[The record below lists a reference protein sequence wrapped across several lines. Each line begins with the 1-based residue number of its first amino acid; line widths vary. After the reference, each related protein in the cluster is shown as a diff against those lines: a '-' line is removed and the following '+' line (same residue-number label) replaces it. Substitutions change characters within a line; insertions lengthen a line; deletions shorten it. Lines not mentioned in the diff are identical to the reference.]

1 MKTKVS
7 SANQNFLLASELRP
21 LSFIKYQLVF
31 QVSNDTRYLKS
42 FNVLTEG
49 GEIIRKIYL
58 KNLLLFDESANIEQ
72 IIIEYLF
79 PEEGKSSP
87 SYYKDKKAQKRK
99 SNIDLKAKDD
109 AVNYLFNEL
118 GL

>member
-1 MKTKVS
+1 MVTKVS
-7 SANQNFLLASELRP
+7 SAKQNFLLASELRP

-31 QVSNDTRYLKS
+31 QVSDDIRYLKS
-42 FNVLTEG
+42 FNILSEEG
-49 GEIIRKIYL
+49 AIIKKIYL
-58 KNLLLFDESANIEQ
+58 KNLVHFDETSNIEQ

-79 PEEGKSSP
+79 PEESKSSP
-87 SYYKDKKAQKRK
+87 SYYKDKKAKK
-99 SNIDLKAKDD
+99 KKCTIDLKAKDD